1 MRWPCRIGANRQIRV
16 RVKNKKRRVVLLSQ
30 RAIKALVQAKAD
42 AEHPAM
48 REMQHA
54 HAPYISPPGQENQ
67 FVHGT
72 SLLHTPVKQAFIAL
86 SLRDRP
92 QYNRRL
98 TYATLCLMTGIIL
111 LSSQI
116 NLGIACKCCC
126 PPMPDG
132 SVLLQ
137 TGMKFPSSEC
147 RKWVLN
153 RYWRTS
159 RNSVTPA
166 G

>member
-48 REMQHA
+48 REMQQA

-98 TYATLCLMTGIIL
+98 TYATLCLMTGMNPALIANQLGHSVQML
-111 LSSQI
+111 LSTYARWI
-116 NLGIACKCCC
+116 NSASDWNEISRLGMSEMGTKQ
-126 PPMPDG
+126 
-132 SVLLQ
+132 VLAQ
-137 TGMKFPSSEC
+137 PS
-147 RKWVLN
+147 
-153 RYWRTS
+153 
-159 RNSVTPA
+159 
-166 G
+166 

>member
-1 MRWPCRIGANRQIRV
+1 MRWPCRIGDNRQIRG
-16 RVKNKKRRVVLLSQ
+16 RVKNKKRRVILLSQ

-98 TYATLCLMTGIIL
+98 TYATLCLMTGMNPAFIANQLGHSVQML
-111 LSSQI
+111 LSTYARWI
-116 NLGIACKCCC
+116 NSASDWNLISRLGMSEMGTKQ
-126 PPMPDG
+126 
-132 SVLLQ
+132 VLAQ
-137 TGMKFPSSEC
+137 PS
-147 RKWVLN
+147 
-153 RYWRTS
+153 
-159 RNSVTPA
+159 
-166 G
+166 